1 MGIEFS
7 VAILS
12 AITVGLVQ
20 VAKAMGLTKQYVPL
34 CSVIIGVGLSFLAM
48 PVVLLNIYQT
58 AFVGLIV
65 GLSAVGLY
73 SGVKNTAGK

>member
-20 VAKAMGLTKQYVPL
+20 VAKTMGLTKQYTPL
-34 CSVIIGVGLSFLAM
+34 CSVVIGVCLSFLAM
-48 PVVLLNIYQT
+48 PVVLLNVYQT